1 VPEKYT
7 RPELDADAVVLTG
20 KRKRPAVDYLLLN
33 AVMFGDGDFVEDE
46 GSDEDFA
53 VNDNDLQRLNS
64 G

>member
-1 VPEKYT
+1 MPEMHPK
-7 RPELDADAVVLTG
+7 PELETEAVVVTG

-46 GSDEDFA
+46 ASDEDYE
-53 VNDNDLQRLNS
+53 VNDNDLKRVNC

>member
-1 VPEKYT
+1 MPEMYT
-7 RPELDADAVVLTG
+7 RPELEAEAVVLTG

-46 GSDEDFA
+46 ASDEDFA
-53 VNDNDLQRLNS
+53 VNENDLKRVNS